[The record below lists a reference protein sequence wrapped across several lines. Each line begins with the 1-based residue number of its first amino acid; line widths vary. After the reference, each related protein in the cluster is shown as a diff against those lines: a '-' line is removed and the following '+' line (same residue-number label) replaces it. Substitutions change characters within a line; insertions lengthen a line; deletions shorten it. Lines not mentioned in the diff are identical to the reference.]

1 MHDSKLDMSSLDPSQ
16 NAERW
21 DRLIESIA
29 DRAVARRQQRL
40 TISYQLQ
47 AWSRP
52 VLVAAAAVALIVG
65 AKALVTRNET
75 SRTALSNF
83 RKVYVLAEW
92 AGTAERPAP
101 SNVLQVLGEPNV
113 SE

>member
-1 MHDSKLDMSSLDPSQ
+1 MHDSKLDLSSLDPSQ
-16 NAERW
+16 NTERW

-40 TISYQLQ
+40 TISYQLL

-52 VLVAAAAVALIVG
+52 VWVAAAAIALIVG
-65 AKALVTRNET
+65 AKTLLSRNET
-75 SRTALSNF
+75 SRTVLSEF

-92 AGTAERPAP
+92 AGTGERPAP

-113 SE
+113 NE